1 MDKLGQILMKMGV
14 INEKQLNEAWLQ
26 SKKTGEIFGKTLLKL
41 GHVTEDELLQ
51 ALGKQL
57 NIAYYPSLRN
67 IKVPERVIKAIP
79 VKFVWH
85 YKFMPLEIQDNV
97 LKLAISDPLE
107 IWSTEDVKLLLGYST
122 EIVLATS
129 DQILEAIRKYYGVGA
144 ETVQRILENKEP
156 EKGKKEIIRE
166 EKVEDIGSSTG
177 EASVVKLV
185 DQILMSAV
193 KSNATDIH
201 FEAYRNK
208 VKIRCRIDGI
218 LYDVALPAEIK
229 VLYPAITS
237 RLKIIAG
244 LDVVEKR
251 IPQDG
256 RVKIKFHGS
265 EMDLRVSIIPVSNGE
280 NIVIRILPNEMI
292 HQIKNLGFLEKE
304 LEQVKK
310 LIHMPIGVIF
320 LAGPTGSGKTTTLY
334 ACLSEIK
341 SSDTKIITVE
351 DPVEYEMSD
360 IMQIQILPK
369 VGLTFASSLRSILRH
384 DPDIIMVGE
393 VRDMET
399 AELAIRS
406 ALTGHLIFS
415 TIHTNDATSGVAR
428 LIDMGVEPFLLVSAV
443 KAFIA
448 QRLVRVICDQ
458 CKEEYDARD
467 ILKKQNIPVKRCYRG
482 KGCEACRYTG
492 YRGRIAIHELFII
505 NKEIQEMVLRRASN
519 QEIKDKARS
528 FGMRT
533 LRETG
538 WIKVEEG
545 ITTIEEVLRVTES
558 ENVL

>member
-1 MDKLGQILMKMGV
+1 MDKLGQILMKMGT

-41 GHVTEDELLQ
+41 GHVTEEELLQ

-57 NIAYYPSLRN
+57 GIAYYPTLKDVK
-67 IKVPERVIKAIP
+67 IPDRVIKAVP

-85 YKFMPLEIQDNV
+85 YKFMPLDIQDNV

-107 IWSTEDVKLLLGYST
+107 IWSTEDVKLLLGYNT
-122 EIVLATS
+122 EIVLAPS
-129 DQILEAIRKYYGVGA
+129 AQILETIRKYYGVGA
-144 ETVQRILENKEP
+144 EIVQKILEKREP
-156 EKGKKEIIRE
+156 EKGKRE
-166 EKVEDIGSSTG
+166 VPQETKIEDIGQSAG

-201 FEAYRNK
+201 FETYRDR
-208 VKIRCRIDGI
+208 VKIRCRVDGI

-229 VLYPAITS
+229 ELYPAITS
-237 RLKIIAG
+237 RLKIISG

-251 IPQDG
+251 VPQDG

-265 EMDLRVSIIPVSNGE
+265 EMDLRVSIIPVSYGE
-280 NIVIRILPNEMI
+280 NIVIRILPSEMI
-292 HQIKNLGFLEKE
+292 YEIKNLGFLDKE
-304 LEQVKK
+304 MEQVKK

-341 SSDTKIITVE
+341 SSDTKIITIE

-384 DPDIIMVGE
+384 DPDVIMVGE

-448 QRLVRVICDQ
+448 QRLVRVICDE
-458 CKEEYDARD
+458 CKEEYNAGD
-467 ILKKQNIPVKRCYRG
+467 ILKKQNIPVKKCYRG

-492 YRGRIAIHELFII
+492 YRGRTAIHELFIME
-505 NKEIQEMVLRRASN
+505 KEIQEMVLRRASN

-533 LRETG
+533 LREAG
-538 WIKVEEG
+538 WIKVEAG
-545 ITTIEEVLRVTES
+545 ITTIEEVLRVTEA
-558 ENVL
+558 ENII